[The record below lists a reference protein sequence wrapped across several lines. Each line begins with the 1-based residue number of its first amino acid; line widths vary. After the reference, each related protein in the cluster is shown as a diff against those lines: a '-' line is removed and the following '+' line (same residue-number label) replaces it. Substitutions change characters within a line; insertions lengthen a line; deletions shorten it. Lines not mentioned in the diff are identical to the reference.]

1 MDSECRYYRAI
12 DNIDH
17 GYLRDFLKLRIND
30 GGIIRLI
37 GKWQKAGVL
46 EEGRLYRSD
55 TGTPQGG
62 VISFVL
68 SNILLHYVLDD

>member
-1 MDSECRYYRAI
+1 VCSF

-17 GYLRDFLKLRIND
+17 GYLREFIKLRVND

-37 GKWQKAGVL
+37 GKWLKAGVM

-62 VISFVL
+62 VMTPRT
-68 SNILLHYVLDD
+68 